1 MRGLKQPSAQQVSRS
16 GSGSGPGPRKY
27 PILVEPRNL
36 IEAIR
41 KKRVRV
47 VDVRRPEEYR
57 KGHIPGAVSIPLAE
71 VLNAQSLEHL
81 AQVFGNA
88 GIDDDIHVVV
98 YDDTFGA
105 LAARVAWTLEYT
117 GHQNVSLL
125 SVTYSTW
132 KSVGLKVERKKAV
145 YPTRRHS
152 LRVESSILATADY
165 VNTSI
170 EEDGKI
176 LLDSRERL
184 NYLDHHIPKA
194 INIPYKTFSGEE
206 SILRSGEDLR
216 RLLKNRGVPDSGEVI
231 TYCGS
236 VGTLS
241 GLAYYALLLA
251 GHRNVKLYAKSL
263 KEWKSLGLPTEIVK
277 DANYWDLS
285 AE

>member
-1 MRGLKQPSAQQVSRS
+1 MCGLTQSGEQQV
-16 GSGSGPGPRKY
+16 SGPGPRKH
-27 PILVEPRNL
+27 PILIEPRDL
-36 IEAIR
+36 LEAIR

-47 VDVRRPEEYR
+47 VDVRKPEEYR
-57 KGHIPGAVSIPLAE
+57 KGHIPSAVSIPLAD
-71 VLNAQSLEHL
+71 VLNAQNME
-81 AQVFGNA
+81 QVAEVYGRA
-88 GIDDDIHVVV
+88 GIDDDTHVVV

-105 LAARVAWTLEYT
+105 LAARVAWTLEYI
-117 GHQNVSLL
+117 GHRDVSLL
-125 SVTYSTW
+125 AVTYGTW
-132 KSVGLKVERKKAV
+132 KSLGLEVERKKNV
-145 YPTRRHS
+145 YPKKAHS
-152 LRVESSILATADY
+152 LRLNNGILATADY

-170 EEDGKI
+170 GSDGKT

-194 INIPYKTFSGEE
+194 INIPWKTFSGEDR
-206 SILRSGEDLR
+206 ILRSGEELR
-216 RLLKNRGVPDSGEVI
+216 RLLKNRGIPDGGEVI

-241 GLAYYALLLA
+241 GLAYYGLLLA
-251 GHRNVKLYAKSL
+251 GHRNVKLYARSL